1 MEAGRPQLL
10 KGIGN
15 VIEGDDQAAPPGA
28 RAGVRP
34 SSLNRP
40 WLPLVRAARRRRPRT
55 LVLRERA
62 AAGSRFR
69 WLA

>member
-1 MEAGRPQLL
+1 MEGGRPQLL

-40 WLPLVRAARRRRPRT
+40 WLPLVRAARWHWPPI
-55 LVLRERA
+55 LVLCERVV
-62 AAGSRFR
+62 
-69 WLA
+69 